1 MSYRND
7 EREKMRLQKKQLY
20 SEIIKL
26 DDGHEIVLIRD
37 HEGKNLLMQTSVP
50 EKPLGYK
57 LTPIDSNRQ
66 LTVTRSENGKL
77 YAWIEP
83 SHLI

>member
-7 EREKMRLQKKQLY
+7 EREKMRLEKKQLY
-20 SEIIKL
+20 PQIIIL
-26 DDGHEIVLIRD
+26 DDGHEIVLVRD

-50 EKPLGYK
+50 GKPLGYK

-66 LTVTRSENGKL
+66 LAVTRSENGKL
-77 YAWIEP
+77 HAWIEP